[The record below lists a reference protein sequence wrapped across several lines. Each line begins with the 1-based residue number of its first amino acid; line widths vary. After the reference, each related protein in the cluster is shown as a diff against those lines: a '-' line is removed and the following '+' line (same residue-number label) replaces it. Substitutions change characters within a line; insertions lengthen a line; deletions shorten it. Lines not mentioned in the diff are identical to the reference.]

1 MIDAAESA
9 RTIVEALRE
18 TEAESED
25 ARVLSGRA
33 VELLHQA
40 ELTQLVTPAAF
51 GGHQRSPRAL
61 VEAERVVAHGSP
73 TASWVLM
80 VTGAHTFIA
89 GRLPLEGQAEI
100 FDGTPGMLIP
110 GVPSPR
116 GTCHKVDGGYV
127 VSGRWPYASG
137 ADHGDW
143 VIVGARGIRNEADES
158 CPSLL
163 VFVPK
168 ANVEL
173 DDTWFT
179 LGMRGTGSKDLIL
192 DNVFVPEHL
201 AVPMGAA
208 QQGTLPDVDVALY
221 RLPIRPT
228 LATFLL
234 GTIVGMSQRGLEL
247 FMTQARTRI
256 DAYTGAE
263 KVHSAGIQRRVAEAS
278 GEISCAWSLTMQNCD
293 LLEAAM
299 ERPEPMAIGDRAQ
312 VRWNAAYAAE
322 LCQRAATRLFTGA
335 GSGATFDANVL
346 QGVFRD
352 ITTATRH
359 AMLDLDNHY
368 EMQGKN
374 LLGVELEDA
383 AV

>member
-1 MIDAAESA
+1 VIDAAESA
-9 RTIVEALRE
+9 QTIVGELKE
-18 TEAESED
+18 TIAESEST
-25 ARVLSGRA
+25 RVLTDRA

-40 ELTQLVTPAAF
+40 ELTRLVTPAAF
-51 GGHQRSPRAL
+51 GGHELSPRAL

-73 TASWVLM
+73 AASWVLM

-89 GRLPLEGQAEI
+89 GRLPLEGQAEL
-100 FDGTPGMLIP
+100 FEGEPGMLIP
-110 GVPSPR
+110 GVPSPI
-116 GTCHKVDGGYV
+116 GTCHKAEGGYI

-143 VIVGARGIRNEADES
+143 VIVGARGVKNEAGES
-158 CPSLL
+158 CQSHL

-168 ANVEL
+168 TSVEFE
-173 DDTWFT
+173 DTWFT
-179 LGMRGTGSKDLIL
+179 LGMRGTGSKDLL
-192 DNVFVPEHL
+192 LNEVLVPEHL
-201 AVPMGAA
+201 AVPMGQA
-208 QQGTLPDVDVALY
+208 QQGTLPGVDVPLY

-228 LATFLL
+228 LATFLM
-234 GTIVGMSQRGLEL
+234 GTIVGMSERGLEL
-247 FMTQARTRI
+247 FMNQARTRI

-278 GEISCAWSLTMQNCD
+278 GEISCAWALTLKNCD
-293 LLEAAM
+293 ILEAAM
-299 ERPEPMAIGDRAQ
+299 QDPSPMPIADRAQ

-322 LCQRAATRLFTGA
+322 LCQRAATRLYSGA
-335 GSGATFDANVL
+335 GSGAAFDGNIL
-346 QGVFRD
+346 QSVFRD
-352 ITTATRH
+352 ITTATKH

-374 LLGVELEDA
+374 LLGVELVDA

>member
-1 MIDAAESA
+1 MLYSLLSDLPPH
-9 RTIVEALRE
+9 AL
-18 TEAESED
+18 TD
-25 ARVLSGRA
+25 RA
-33 VELLHQA
+33 VDLLHQA
-40 ELTQLVTPAAF
+40 ELTKLVTPAAF
-51 GGHQRSPRAL
+51 GGYELSPRAL

-73 TASWVLM
+73 SASWVLM

-89 GRLPLEGQAEI
+89 GRLPLEGQADL
-100 FDGTPGMLIP
+100 FDGNPGMLIP

-116 GTCHKVDGGYV
+116 GTCHKAEGGYI

-143 VIVGARGIRNEADES
+143 VILGARGIRNDADERCQS
-158 CPSLL
+158 QL
-163 VFVPK
+163 VFVHK
-168 ANVEL
+168 DDVEF

-179 LGMRGTGSKDLIL
+179 LGMRGTGSKDLL
-192 DNVFVPEHL
+192 LENVLVPQRR
-201 AVPMGAA
+201 AVTMGLA
-208 QQGTLPDVDVALY
+208 QQGTLPDVDVPLY

-247 FMTQARTRI
+247 FMNQARTRI

-278 GEISCAWSLTMQNCD
+278 GEISCAWALTMQNCD
-293 LLEAAM
+293 MLEAAM
-299 ERPEPMAIGDRAQ
+299 QDPAPMPIADRAQ

-322 LCQRAATRLFTGA
+322 LCQRAATRLFSGA
-335 GSGATFDANVL
+335 GSGAAFDANIL
-346 QGVFRD
+346 QSVFRD